1 MDLTPPPAPLNVS
14 LAPDTGV
21 SNADRLTRER
31 ILQVQGELGEDGL
44 SVFARDLNSGRDLG
58 RLPVTER
65 SFAGSIEVEAGRRRI
80 QVRAADAAGNTA
92 DTVFEFEVDRQPP
105 YVLDLDGLEEVTR
118 TTVVRAFEVVL
129 SEDADPSVFPDA
141 EDFILR
147 WEGGDDRVP
156 PDGLGFEWVGPR
168 RLRVTGLATVTR
180 DAGTYEIRVVPR
192 GVLDA
197 AGNPG
202 EEAFTRRW
210 ALAPNRLPNVADDLF
225 QVAASSE
232 PVLLDV
238 LANDDDEDG
247 DLLEVGS
254 VQPPSH
260 GQALIVEGR
269 LYFVS
274 GTTNFGR
281 ETMLYTAVDEKGGET
296 QGSITVTVP
305 FDLMLSTG
313 WNLVGMPVEP
323 DVPELRELFGGV
335 AVRLPAWAFGE
346 QGYEGASRAESG
358 AAFWLYL
365 EPSARREATLQVLGN
380 TAQTDWDDLGTGW
393 NLFSTAH
400 EQPVPETAN
409 AVGPVWWWDAAEGH
423 YRHQP
428 PDRPLIPGI
437 AYWIL
442 VR

>member
-1 MDLTPPPAPLNVS
+1 
-14 LAPDTGV
+14 
-21 SNADRLTRER
+21 
-31 ILQVQGELGEDGL
+31 
-44 SVFARDLNSGRDLG
+44 
-58 RLPVTER
+58 
-65 SFAGSIEVEAGRRRI
+65 
-80 QVRAADAAGNTA
+80 
-92 DTVFEFEVDRQPP
+92 
-105 YVLDLDGLEEVTR
+105 
-118 TTVVRAFEVVL
+118 
-129 SEDADPSVFPDA
+129 
-141 EDFILR
+141 
-147 WEGGDDRVP
+147 
-156 PDGLGFEWVGPR
+156 
-168 RLRVTGLATVTR
+168 
-180 DAGTYEIRVVPR
+180 
-192 GVLDA
+192 
-197 AGNPG
+197 
-202 EEAFTRRW
+202 
-210 ALAPNRLPNVADDLF
+210 
-225 QVAASSE
+225 
-232 PVLLDV
+232 
-238 LANDDDEDG
+238 
-247 DLLEVGS
+247 
-254 VQPPSH
+254 
-260 GQALIVEGR
+260 
-269 LYFVS
+269 
-274 GTTNFGR
+274 
-281 ETMLYTAVDEKGGET
+281 
-296 QGSITVTVP
+296 
-305 FDLMLSTG
+305 MLSTG